1 MNYTGLYITIKPDVE
16 DIEMAKDILISE
28 LAEVGFESFSE
39 NDNVLEAFIQ
49 TNLFE
54 TENLPEEYLT
64 EYASAW
70 HTTELEQQN
79 WNQTWEDNY
88 APVLVDDQV
97 YVFAH
102 FHPEKPEV
110 KHQIRITPKMSFGTG
125 HHATT
130 ELVMRHLLETDMKGK
145 SVMDMGTGT
154 GILAILAHQ
163 LGASEITASEIED
176 FALENCHEN
185 FANNHLSG
193 YRLFDARTEAGPY
206 GKFDIIIANIT
217 RNTLLAVQDEIA
229 QSAEPGSILI
239 ISGFYEPDR
248 NDLEAAFAA
257 HGFVNPI
264 LKEKNQWAS
273 IKFIKKA

>member
-1 MNYTGLYITIKPDVE
+1 MKYIGLYITIKPTVD
-16 DIEMAKDILISE
+16 DTEMAKDILVSE
-28 LAEVGFESFSE
+28 LAEAGFESFSE
-39 NDNVLEAFIQ
+39 NENVLEAFIQ
-49 TNLFE
+49 SELFE
-54 TENLPEEYLT
+54 NENLPEEYLA
-64 EYASAW
+64 EYATEW
-70 HTTELEQQN
+70 HTEELEQQN
-79 WNQTWEDNY
+79 WNQAWEDNY

-130 ELVMRHLLETDMKGK
+130 ELVMRHMLETDFNGK
-145 SVMDMGTGT
+145 DVMDMGTGT

-163 LGASEITASEIED
+163 LGASSISASEIEY

-185 FANNHLSG
+185 FANNGLAT
-193 YRLFDARTEAGPY
+193 YQLFDVRTQPGPY
-206 GKFDIIIANIT
+206 GKFNIIIANIT

-229 QSAEPGSILI
+229 QSAKPDCTLI

-248 NDLEAAFAA
+248 HDLEAAFAA
-257 HGFVNPI
+257 HGFINPV

-273 IKFIKKA
+273 IKFTKKT